1 MLRPAAGAAGS
12 IAAVLGRRVA
22 SWVAAA
28 GAVASIVPAAAGA
41 RVRQAED
48 ILPPGQSG
56 FVSIAGLPNG
66 TGSPHLQDQ
75 TPLFLKHRFKSHMFG
90 PSVVPLDSPRAGV
103 TITRDEFGVPS
114 IGGDSADSLWF
125 GAGYAVAQDRLFQ
138 LELFRRATT
147 GHLAEILG
155 KGYVA
160 MDTQVRR
167 DFYTAPERA
176 AQLAALP
183 APLRA
188 RFKSMTDGINA
199 WIAEARSDPPQKM
212 PGEFAAVGE
221 PQGPADWKVDDSVA
235 IGIYLARTVPSD
247 DGEELN
253 NVRAL
258 RSFGAGLFAKLVPLR
273 ARHQVATV
281 PRSSG
286 RFPAQ
291 PGRTRKQERAAYKRS
306 REFAL
311 SLPLPETN
319 SANGGAGAA
328 AQARRLPLLGALGG
342 HGGSN
347 MWALRGPGH
356 TATLWNGPQLGFQ
369 IPELFVEM
377 ELHGPGIDVRGTT
390 APGVPVI
397 GIGHNAHV
405 AWGLTSGLTDDDD
418 LYAEQAAGPES
429 YFYKGQR
436 LDMSCRTETIVYR
449 SPPSDLLGGH
459 PPESGSKDVRLC
471 RTIHGPVQARGGDV
485 AYARRY
491 AIWKREVGSLRGL
504 AEVNAARSVKDVNR
518 AAAKLTWNENL
529 MAADDKG
536 HIGYWHPGLVQVKP
550 RSWDE
555 RLPYPGTGNA
565 EWRGFLK
572 PSQRPHA
579 IDPRQGY
586 LFSWNNMP
594 STGWTQGDAP
604 ARERLLGPQHRA
616 GVIRLRVRKAK
627 AAGGGF
633 ARTRAV
639 DAFTGYHAQQ
649 RVLMEGRLRHVAK
662 GARGKARS
670 VLRTILRWQ
679 GNFARTDSNGRVAPG
694 VAAWRTFME
703 QAQQRMFGRFHGE
716 GVESVLD
723 TRGGSHLLESTW
735 GEVYALRHLPRR
747 QLRSVAAKTFGL
759 LAKRFGSSKPARWR
773 EPRQMYET
781 SSQGA
786 ASMGE
791 IPFFDRGT
799 YEQVVE
805 LGP

>member
-1 MLRPAAGAAGS
+1 MLGRRVGSWIAAGAA
-12 IAAVLGRRVA
+12 VA
-22 SWVAAA
+22 LLA
-28 GAVASIVPAAAGA
+28 PAAATA
-41 RVRQAED
+41 RVHRAED

-56 FVSIAGLPNG
+56 YVSISGVASG
-66 TGSPHLQDQ
+66 TGSPHLKDQ
-75 TPLFLKHRFKSHMFG
+75 LPLFFKHRFKPDMFYL
-90 PSVVPLDSPRAGV
+90 PAASTQSPRAGV
-103 TITRDEFGVPS
+103 TIRRDKFGVPDVR
-114 IGGDSADSLWF
+114 GKTTDDVWF

-155 KGYVA
+155 KSYVP
-160 MDTQVRR
+160 MDTQIRR
-167 DFYTAPERA
+167 DFYTQPERA

-188 RFKSMTDGINA
+188 RFKSMADGINA
-199 WIAEARSDPPQKM
+199 YIAEVRSHPNEM

-221 PQGPADWKVDDSVA
+221 PSGPADWKVDDSVA

-258 RSFGAGLFAKLVPLR
+258 RSFGPGLFNKLLPIR
-273 ARHQVATV
+273 DKHQIVTV

-291 PGRTRKQERAAYKRS
+291 PRRTRKQERAAYVRS
-306 REFAL
+306 RTFAL
-311 SLPLPETN
+311 SLPLPETD
-319 SANGGAGAA
+319 SANTGGGGGAA
-328 AQARRLPLLGALGG
+328 AEARRLPLIGALGH

-347 MWALRGPGH
+347 MWAIRGPGH

-377 ELHGPGIDVRGTT
+377 ELHGPGVDVRGTT

-397 GIGHNAHV
+397 GIGHNKHV

-418 LYAEQAAGPES
+418 LYAEQVAGPES

-436 LDMSCRTETIVYR
+436 LDMNCRTETIQYR
-449 SPPSDLLGGH
+449 SPPTDILGAH

-471 RTIHGPVQARGGDV
+471 RTIHGPVQAHGGDV

-491 AIWKREVGSLRGL
+491 AIWKHEVGTLRGL
-504 AEVNAARSVKDVNR
+504 AEVNAASSVKDVNR

-536 HIGYWHPGLVQVKP
+536 HIGYWHPGLLQIKP

-565 EWRGFLK
+565 EWRGFLS
-572 PSQRPHA
+572 PRQRPHV
-579 IDPRQGY
+579 IDPKQGY
-586 LFSWNNMP
+586 LFNWNNMP
-594 STGWTQGDAP
+594 SVGWTQGDVP
-604 ARERLLGPQHRA
+604 ARERLLGAQHRS
-616 GVIRLRVRKAK
+616 GVLRLRVRKAHK
-627 AAGGGF
+627 AGGGF
-633 ARTRAV
+633 VRTRAV
-639 DAFTGYHAQQ
+639 DAFSGYHAQQ
-649 RVLMEGRLRHVAK
+649 RVLMDGRLRHIAH
-662 GARGKARS
+662 GARGRART

-679 GNFARTDSNGRVAPG
+679 GNFAVTDAHGRVAPG
-694 VAAWRTFME
+694 EAGWRTFTAE
-703 QAQQRMFGRFHGE
+703 AQKRMFRGYHGP
-716 GVESVLD
+716 GVDSVLD
-723 TRGGSHLLESTW
+723 TQGGSHLLESNW
-735 GEVYALRHLPRR
+735 GEVYALRHLPRGT
-747 QLRSVAAKTFGL
+747 LRSLAAKSFGI
-759 LAKRFGSSKPARWR
+759 LAKRFGSKKPAKWR
-773 EPRQMYET
+773 EHRQMYET

-786 ASMGE
+786 ASMGD

>member
-1 MLRPAAGAAGS
+1 
-12 IAAVLGRRVA
+12 VVA
-22 SWVAAA
+22 LL
-28 GAVASIVPAAAGA
+28 VPAAAVA
-41 RVRQAED
+41 RVRQAES

-56 FVSIAGLPNG
+56 YVSIPGVASG

-75 TPLFLKHRFKSHMFG
+75 TPLFLRHRFKPHTFDLPAASTE
-90 PSVVPLDSPRAGV
+90 SPRAGV
-103 TITRDEFGVPS
+103 TIRRDRFGVP
-114 IGGDSADSLWF
+114 DVRAKTADGVWF

-155 KGYVA
+155 RDYVA

-183 APLRA
+183 ASLRA
-188 RFKSMTDGINA
+188 PFKSMADGINA
-199 WIAEARSDPPQKM
+199 YIAETRSNPSEL

-221 PQGPADWKVDDSVA
+221 PTGPADWKVDDSIA

-258 RSFGAGLFAKLVPLR
+258 RSFGTGLFGKLLPIR
-273 ARHQVATV
+273 DRHQVVTI

-286 RFPAQ
+286 RFPSQ
-291 PGRTRKQERAAYKRS
+291 PKRTRRQERAAYARS
-306 REFAL
+306 RKFAL

-319 SANGGAGAA
+319 SANGGGGAA
-328 AQARRLPLLGALGG
+328 AEARRLPLIGALGS

-347 MWALRGPGH
+347 MWAIRGRNH

-377 ELHGPGIDVRGTT
+377 ELHGPGLDVRGST

-418 LYAEQAAGPES
+418 LYAEQLAGPEG

-436 LDMSCRTETIVYR
+436 LDMSCRTETIEYH
-449 SPPSDLLGGH
+449 SPPSDLLGMH

-491 AIWKREVGSLRGL
+491 AIWKREIGTLRGL
-504 AEVNAARSVKDVNR
+504 AEVNSAASVRDVNR
-518 AAAKLTWNENL
+518 ATAKLTWNENL

-536 HIGYWHPGLVQVKP
+536 HIGYWHPGLLQVKP

-555 RLPYPGTGNA
+555 RLPYPGTGNG

-579 IDPRQGY
+579 IDPKQGY
-586 LFSWNNMP
+586 LFNWNNMP
-594 STGWTQGDAP
+594 SVGWTQGDAP

-616 GVIRLRVRKAK
+616 GVLRLRVRMAK
-627 AAGGGF
+627 RRGGGF

-639 DAFTGYHAQQ
+639 DAFSGYHAQQ
-649 RVLMEGRLRHVAK
+649 RVLMGKRLRHVAA
-662 GARGKARS
+662 GASGRART
-670 VLRTILRWQ
+670 VLRTILRWK
-679 GNFARTDSNGRVAPG
+679 GDFTRTDAHGRVAPG
-694 VAAWRTFME
+694 VAAWRTFTAE
-703 QAQQRMFGRFHGE
+703 AQKRMFGRFHGR

-747 QLRSVAAKTFGL
+747 TLRSVASKSFAV
-759 LAKRFGSSKPARWR
+759 LAARFGSKKPAKWR

-786 ASMGE
+786 ASMGA
-791 IPFFDRGT
+791 IPFLDRGT